1 MKSLLLNIIYYIFQ
15 HLFFSII
22 YIYIYLVDKYLYS
35 LKGHKHRLHLRPFE
49 NRARPGLRAT
59 PSRWVHIIV
68 YMNIL
73 NM

>member
-49 NRARPGLRAT
+49 NIEPALALGRPLQDGY
-59 PSRWVHIIV
+59 I
-68 YMNIL
+68 
-73 NM
+73 